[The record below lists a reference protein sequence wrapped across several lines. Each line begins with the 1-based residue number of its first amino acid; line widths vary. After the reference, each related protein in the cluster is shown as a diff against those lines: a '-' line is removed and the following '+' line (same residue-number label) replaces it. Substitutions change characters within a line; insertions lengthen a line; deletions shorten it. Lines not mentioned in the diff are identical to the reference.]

1 MLNYIEYLNV
11 PSQIAIA
18 LIAVLFVLQLIGEF
32 LNFKGKAVPEIMSI
46 RKYFAKKK
54 SERKVIR
61 ELPNT
66 IQDLK
71 NIVNNIDKHYNADN
85 ISMRDKWIDSVN
97 NKLMMEDKLVR
108 DLDKKLDEANKD
120 IVSILVDNKRDTII
134 DFASRVSNSSVL
146 VTKEQFNRV
155 FKLYKEYEDLISKNG
170 LTNGEVDIAYR
181 IIVESYEEHLSNH
194 TFIEDTRGW

>member
-46 RKYFAKKK
+46 RKYFARKKY
-54 SERKVIR
+54 ERKVIR
-61 ELPNT
+61 ELPDT

-71 NIVNNIDKHYNADN
+71 NIVNNIDKHYSADN

-97 NKLMMEDKLVR
+97 KKLNMEDELVR
-108 DLDKKLDEANKD
+108 DLNKKLDEANKD
-120 IVSILVDNKRDTII
+120 IVSILVDNKRNAII

-155 FKLYKEYEDLISKNG
+155 FKIYKEYEDLISKNG

-181 IIVESYEEHLSNH
+181 IIVESYEDHLSNH

>member
-32 LNFKGKAVPEIMSI
+32 LNFKGKAFPEIMSI
-46 RKYFAKKK
+46 RKYFARKKY
-54 SERKVIR
+54 ERKVIR
-61 ELPNT
+61 ELPDT

-71 NIVNNIDKHYNADN
+71 NIVNNIDKHYSADN
-85 ISMRDKWIDSVN
+85 ISMRDNWIDGVN
-97 NKLMMEDKLVR
+97 KKLNMEDELVR
-108 DLDKKLDEANKD
+108 DLNKKLDEANKD
-120 IVSILVDNKRDTII
+120 IVSILVDNKRNTII

-155 FKLYKEYEDLISKNG
+155 FKIYKEYEDLISNNG

>member
-46 RKYFAKKK
+46 RKYFVRKKY
-54 SERKVIR
+54 ERKVIR
-61 ELPNT
+61 ELPDT

-71 NIVNNIDKHYNADN
+71 NIVNNIDKHYSADN

-97 NKLMMEDKLVR
+97 KKLNMEDELVR
-108 DLDKKLDEANKD
+108 DLNKKLDEANKD
-120 IVSILVDNKRDTII
+120 IVSILVDNKRNAII

-155 FKLYKEYEDLISKNG
+155 FKIYIEYEDLISKNG

-181 IIVESYEEHLSNH
+181 IIVESYEDHLSNH

>member
-46 RKYFAKKK
+46 RKYFARKK

-61 ELPNT
+61 ELPDT

-71 NIVNNIDKHYNADN
+71 NIVNNIDKHYNTDN
-85 ISMRDKWIDSVN
+85 IFMRDKWIDSVN
-97 NKLMMEDKLVR
+97 KKLNMEDKLVR
-108 DLDKKLDEANKD
+108 DLYKKIDEANKA
-120 IVSILVDNKRDTII
+120 IVSVLVDNKRDTII

-170 LTNGEVDIAYR
+170 ITNGEVDIAYR

>member
-46 RKYFAKKK
+46 RKYFARKK

-61 ELPNT
+61 ELPDT

-85 ISMRDKWIDSVN
+85 VSMRDKWIDSVN
-97 NKLMMEDKLVR
+97 KKLNMEDKLVR
-108 DLDKKLDEANKD
+108 DLYKKIDEANKD

-170 LTNGEVDIAYR
+170 MTNGEVDIAYR

>member
-46 RKYFAKKK
+46 RKYFVRKKY
-54 SERKVIR
+54 ERKVIR
-61 ELPNT
+61 ELPDT

-71 NIVNNIDKHYNADN
+71 NIVNNIDKHYSADN

-97 NKLMMEDKLVR
+97 KKLNMEDELVR
-108 DLDKKLDEANKD
+108 DLNKKLDEANKD
-120 IVSILVDNKRDTII
+120 IVSILVDNKRNAII

-155 FKLYKEYEDLISKNG
+155 FKIYKEYEDLISKNG
-170 LTNGEVDIAYR
+170 LTNGEVDITYR
-181 IIVESYEEHLSNH
+181 IIVESYEDHLSNH

>member
-46 RKYFAKKK
+46 RKYFERKK

-61 ELPNT
+61 ELPDT

-71 NIVNNIDKHYNADN
+71 DIVNNINEHYNADN
-85 ISMRDKWIDSVN
+85 ISKRDKWIDNVN

-134 DFASRVSNSSVL
+134 DFASRVSNSNAL

-170 LTNGEVDIAYR
+170 MTNGEVDIAYR

>member
-46 RKYFAKKK
+46 RKYFSRKKL
-54 SERKVIR
+54 ERKVIR
-61 ELPNT
+61 ELPDT

-71 NIVNNIDKHYNADN
+71 NIVNNIGKHYNADN

-134 DFASRVSNSSVL
+134 DFASRVSNSNVL
-146 VTKEQFNRV
+146 VTKEQFNRI

-181 IIVESYEEHLSNH
+181 IIVESYEDHLSNH

>member
-46 RKYFAKKK
+46 RKYFARKK

-71 NIVNNIDKHYNADN
+71 NIVNNIDKHYNTDN

-120 IVSILVDNKRDTII
+120 IASILVDNKRDTII

-146 VTKEQFNRV
+146 VTKEQFNRI

>member
-32 LNFKGKAVPEIMSI
+32 LNLKGKAVPEIMSI
-46 RKYFAKKK
+46 RKYFARKK

-71 NIVNNIDKHYNADN
+71 NIVNNIDKHYNTDN

>member
-46 RKYFAKKK
+46 RKYFARKK
-54 SERKVIR
+54 SEHKIIR
-61 ELPNT
+61 ELPDT

-97 NKLMMEDKLVR
+97 NKFMMEDKLVR

-146 VTKEQFNRV
+146 VTKNS
-155 FKLYKEYEDLISKNG
+155 LIESLNCIKNMK
-170 LTNGEVDIAYR
+170 T
-181 IIVESYEEHLSNH
+181 LSV
-194 TFIEDTRGW
+194 RMV

>member
-11 PSQIAIA
+11 PSQMAIA

-46 RKYFAKKK
+46 RKYFARKK

-61 ELPNT
+61 ELPET

-97 NKLMMEDKLVR
+97 NKLIMEDKLVR

-120 IVSILVDNKRDTII
+120 IASILVDNKRDAII

>member
-1 MLNYIEYLNV
+1 MLNYIEYLNIQ
-11 PSQIAIA
+11 SQIAIA

-46 RKYFAKKK
+46 RKYFARKK

-61 ELPNT
+61 ELPDT
-66 IQDLK
+66 IQELK
-71 NIVNNIDKHYNADN
+71 DIVNNINEHYNEDN
-85 ISMRDKWIDSVN
+85 ISKRDKWIDNVN
-97 NKLMMEDKLVR
+97 NKLMTEDKLVR

-120 IVSILVDNKRDTII
+120 IVSILVDSKRDTII
-134 DFASRVSNSSVL
+134 DFASKVSNSKAL
-146 VTKEQFNRV
+146 VTKEQFNRI

-181 IIVESYEEHLSNH
+181 IIVESYEEHLSSH

>member
-46 RKYFAKKK
+46 RKYFERKK
-54 SERKVIR
+54 SEHKIIR
-61 ELPNT
+61 ELPDT

-85 ISMRDKWIDSVN
+85 IFMRDKWIDNVN
-97 NKLMMEDKLVR
+97 NKFMMEDKLVR
-108 DLDKKLDEANKD
+108 DLYKKIDEANKD

-170 LTNGEVDIAYR
+170 ITNGEVDIAYR

>member
-46 RKYFAKKK
+46 RKYFARKK

-85 ISMRDKWIDSVN
+85 IAMRDKWIDSVN

-120 IVSILVDNKRDTII
+120 IASILVDNKRDTII

>member
-46 RKYFAKKK
+46 RKYFSRKK

-71 NIVNNIDKHYNADN
+71 NIVNNIDKHYSADN
-85 ISMRDKWIDSVN
+85 ISMRNKWIESVN
-97 NKLMMEDKLVR
+97 SKLATEDKLVR
-108 DLDKKLDEANKD
+108 ELDKKLDEANKD
-120 IVSILVDNKRDTII
+120 IASILVDNKRDTII

>member
-32 LNFKGKAVPEIMSI
+32 LNFKGRAVPEIMSI
-46 RKYFAKKK
+46 RKYFARKK

-61 ELPNT
+61 ELPDT

>member
-46 RKYFAKKK
+46 RKYFARKK

-146 VTKEQFNRV
+146 VTKEQFNRI

>member
-46 RKYFAKKK
+46 RKYFSRKKL
-54 SERKVIR
+54 ERKVIR
-61 ELPNT
+61 ELPDT

-85 ISMRDKWIDSVN
+85 ISVRDKWIDSVN

-134 DFASRVSNSSVL
+134 DFASRVSNSNVL

-181 IIVESYEEHLSNH
+181 IIVESYEDHLSNH

>member
-46 RKYFAKKK
+46 RKYFSRKKL
-54 SERKVIR
+54 ERKVIR
-61 ELPNT
+61 ELPDT

-134 DFASRVSNSSVL
+134 DFASRVSNSNVL

-170 LTNGEVDIAYR
+170 LINGEVDIAYR
-181 IIVESYEEHLSNH
+181 IIVESYEDHLSNH

>member
-46 RKYFAKKK
+46 RKYFARKK

-66 IQDLK
+66 TQDLK

-85 ISMRDKWIDSVN
+85 IAMRDKWIDSVN

>member
-46 RKYFAKKK
+46 RKYFARKK

-71 NIVNNIDKHYNADN
+71 NIVNNIDKHYNTDN

-97 NKLMMEDKLVR
+97 NKLIMEDKLVR

-120 IVSILVDNKRDTII
+120 IASILVDNKRDTII

>member
-46 RKYFAKKK
+46 RKYFARKK

-71 NIVNNIDKHYNADN
+71 NIVNNIDKHYNTDN
-85 ISMRDKWIDSVN
+85 IAMRDKWIDSVD

-134 DFASRVSNSSVL
+134 DFASRVSNSGVL

-155 FKLYKEYEDLISKNG
+155 FKMYKEYEDLISKNG

>member
-46 RKYFAKKK
+46 RKYFARKK

-61 ELPNT
+61 ELPET

-97 NKLMMEDKLVR
+97 NKLMLEDKLVR
-108 DLDKKLDEANKD
+108 ELDKKLDEANKD

-155 FKLYKEYEDLISKNG
+155 FKLYKEYEDLINKNG

>member
-46 RKYFAKKK
+46 RKYFARKK

-61 ELPNT
+61 ELPDT

-85 ISMRDKWIDSVN
+85 IFMRDKWIGSVN
-97 NKLMMEDKLVR
+97 KKLNMEDKLVR
-108 DLDKKLDEANKD
+108 DLYKKIDEANKD

-170 LTNGEVDIAYR
+170 MTNGEVDIAYR

>member
-46 RKYFAKKK
+46 RKYFARKKY
-54 SERKVIR
+54 ERKVIR
-61 ELPNT
+61 ELPDT

-71 NIVNNIDKHYNADN
+71 NIVNNIDKHYSADN
-85 ISMRDKWIDSVN
+85 ISMRDNWIDSVN
-97 NKLMMEDKLVR
+97 KKLNMEDELVR
-108 DLDKKLDEANKD
+108 DLNKKLDEANKD
-120 IVSILVDNKRDTII
+120 IVSILVDNKRNTII

-155 FKLYKEYEDLISKNG
+155 FKIYKEYEDLISKNG

-194 TFIEDTRGW
+194 TFIEDIRGW

>member
-46 RKYFAKKK
+46 RKYFARKK

-71 NIVNNIDKHYNADN
+71 NIVNNIDKHYSEDN
-85 ISMRDKWIDSVN
+85 IAMRDKWIDSVN

>member
-18 LIAVLFVLQLIGEF
+18 LIVVLFVLQLIGEF

-46 RKYFAKKK
+46 RKYFSRKKL
-54 SERKVIR
+54 ERKVIR
-61 ELPNT
+61 ELPDT

-97 NKLMMEDKLVR
+97 NKFMMEDKLVR

-134 DFASRVSNSSVL
+134 DFASRVSNSNVL

-181 IIVESYEEHLSNH
+181 IIVESYEDHLSNH

>member
-46 RKYFAKKK
+46 RKYFARKK

-85 ISMRDKWIDSVN
+85 IAMRDKWVDSVN
-97 NKLMMEDKLVR
+97 NKLTMEDKLVR

-134 DFASRVSNSSVL
+134 DFASRVSDSSVL

>member
-1 MLNYIEYLNV
+1 MLNYIKYLNV

-46 RKYFAKKK
+46 RKYFARKK

-61 ELPNT
+61 ELPDT

>member
-32 LNFKGKAVPEIMSI
+32 LNFKGRAVPEIMSI
-46 RKYFAKKK
+46 RKYFARKK

-97 NKLMMEDKLVR
+97 NKLMTEDKLVR

>member
-46 RKYFAKKK
+46 RKYFARKKY
-54 SERKVIR
+54 ERKVIR
-61 ELPNT
+61 ELPDT

-97 NKLMMEDKLVR
+97 KKLNMEDELVR
-108 DLDKKLDEANKD
+108 DLNKKLDEADKD
-120 IVSILVDNKRDTII
+120 IVSILVDNKRNTII

-155 FKLYKEYEDLISKNG
+155 FKIYKEYEDLISNKG

>member
-46 RKYFAKKK
+46 RKYFARKK

-97 NKLMMEDKLVR
+97 DKLMAEDKLVR
-108 DLDKKLDEANKD
+108 DLGKKLDEANKD

-134 DFASRVSNSSVL
+134 DFASRVSNHSVL

-155 FKLYKEYEDLISKNG
+155 FKLYKEYEDLINKNG

>member
-46 RKYFAKKK
+46 RKYFARKKY
-54 SERKVIR
+54 ERKVIR
-61 ELPNT
+61 ELPDT

-85 ISMRDKWIDSVN
+85 IFMRDKWIDSVN
-97 NKLMMEDKLVR
+97 KKLNMEDELVR
-108 DLDKKLDEANKD
+108 DLNKKLDEANKD
-120 IVSILVDNKRDTII
+120 IVSILVDNKRNTII

-155 FKLYKEYEDLISKNG
+155 FKIYKEYEDLISNNG

>member
-46 RKYFAKKK
+46 RKYFSRKKY
-54 SERKVIR
+54 ERKVIR
-61 ELPNT
+61 ELPDT

-71 NIVNNIDKHYNADN
+71 NIVNNIDKHYSADN

-97 NKLMMEDKLVR
+97 EKLNMEDELVR
-108 DLDKKLDEANKD
+108 DLNKKLDEANKD
-120 IVSILVDNKRDTII
+120 IVSILVDNKRNTII

-155 FKLYKEYEDLISKNG
+155 FKIYKEYEDLISNNG

>member
-32 LNFKGKAVPEIMSI
+32 LNFKGKAVPEIMNI
-46 RKYFAKKK
+46 RKCFARKKY
-54 SERKVIR
+54 ERKVIR
-61 ELPNT
+61 ELPDT

-71 NIVNNIDKHYNADN
+71 NIVNNIDKHYSADN
-85 ISMRDKWIDSVN
+85 ISMRDKWIDNVN
-97 NKLMMEDKLVR
+97 KKLNMEDELVR
-108 DLDKKLDEANKD
+108 DLNKKLDEANKD
-120 IVSILVDNKRDTII
+120 IVSILVDNKRNTII

-155 FKLYKEYEDLISKNG
+155 FKIYKEYEDLISKNG

-181 IIVESYEEHLSNH
+181 IIVESYEDHLSNH

>member
-1 MLNYIEYLNV
+1 MLNYIEYLNIQ
-11 PSQIAIA
+11 SQIAIV
-18 LIAVLFVLQLIGEF
+18 LVVVLFVLQLVGEF

-46 RKYFAKKK
+46 RKYFARKKT
-54 SERKVIR
+54 ERKIIR
-61 ELPNT
+61 ELPDT

-71 NIVNNIDKHYNADN
+71 DIVNNINEHYNADN
-85 ISMRDKWIDSVN
+85 ISKRDKWIDNVN
-97 NKLMMEDKLVR
+97 NKLMIEDKLVR

-120 IVSILVDNKRDTII
+120 IVSILVDNKRDAII
-134 DFASRVSNSSVL
+134 DFASKVSDSNAL

>member
-46 RKYFAKKK
+46 RKYFARKK

-85 ISMRDKWIDSVN
+85 ISMRDKWIDTVN
-97 NKLMMEDKLVR
+97 DKLVAEDKLVR

-134 DFASRVSNSSVL
+134 DFASRVSNHSVL

-155 FKLYKEYEDLISKNG
+155 FKLYKEYEDLINKNG

>member
-1 MLNYIEYLNV
+1 M
-11 PSQIAIA
+11 
-18 LIAVLFVLQLIGEF
+18 LFVLQLIGEF

-46 RKYFAKKK
+46 RKYFVRKKY
-54 SERKVIR
+54 ERKVIR
-61 ELPNT
+61 ELPDT

-71 NIVNNIDKHYNADN
+71 NIVNNIDKHYSADN

-97 NKLMMEDKLVR
+97 KKLNMEDELVR
-108 DLDKKLDEANKD
+108 DLNKKLDEANKD
-120 IVSILVDNKRDTII
+120 IVSILVDNKRNAII

-155 FKLYKEYEDLISKNG
+155 FKIYKEYEDLISKNG

-181 IIVESYEEHLSNH
+181 IIVESYEDHLSNH

>member
-46 RKYFAKKK
+46 RKYFARKK

-61 ELPNT
+61 ELPDT

-71 NIVNNIDKHYNADN
+71 NIVNNINKHYNEDN

-97 NKLMMEDKLVR
+97 NKFMLEDKLVR
-108 DLDKKLDEANKD
+108 ELDKKLDEANKD

-146 VTKEQFNRV
+146 VTKEQFNRI

-170 LTNGEVDIAYR
+170 MTNGEVDIAYR